1 MLGKSGDH
9 VRQKQWP
16 TSATQALARVGEA
29 LFFRTKAGVL
39 ASALLHAAA
48 LEDKPMS
55 WLMRAVSGNS
65 ESGTRRGG

>member
-1 MLGKSGDH
+1 MY
-9 VRQKQWP
+9 
-16 TSATQALARVGEA
+16 
-29 LFFRTKAGVL
+29 FRTKAGVL

-65 ESGTRRGG
+65 ESGTKRGRLRRERQLVDVPDSVTSKNK